1 MKESEDISR
10 ARETVAAIEEQ
21 RKQLDADFAA
31 ETAALDAANDAA
43 TEKLVKVA
51 VKPTKTNITVKLV
64 GLVWTK

>member
-1 MKESEDISR
+1 MKESEDIER

-43 TEKLVKVA
+43 TEKLVKVT